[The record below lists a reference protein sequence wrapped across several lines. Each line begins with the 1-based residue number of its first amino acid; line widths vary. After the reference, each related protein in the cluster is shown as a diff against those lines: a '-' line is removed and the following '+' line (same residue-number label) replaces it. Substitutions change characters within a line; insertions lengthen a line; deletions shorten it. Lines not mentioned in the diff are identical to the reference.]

1 MQEAKPVTMQK
12 QNISLEASGVQQFP
26 LMSVNKSK
34 DNMTAKNII
43 KNIPANLRQH
53 LREANIQP
61 VDENYVA
68 QKLQERLSA
77 NIISYLQLTAL
88 KLSPNTS
95 SSQHM
100 QLHAQEQRSEYTNA
114 LSERVSNI
122 DD

>member
-1 MQEAKPVTMQK
+1 MQK
-12 QNISLEASGVQQFP
+12 QNISPEACGGQQFP
-26 LMSVNKSK
+26 FMSVNKSK
-34 DNMTAKNII
+34 DNMTVKNII
-43 KNIPANLRQH
+43 KNIPTKLRQH

-95 SSQHM
+95 SSQNL

-114 LSERVSNI
+114 LAEHVSNI

>member
-1 MQEAKPVTMQK
+1 MQK
-12 QNISLEASGVQQFP
+12 QNISLEASGGQQFP
-26 LMSVNKSK
+26 FMSVNKCK
-34 DNMTAKNII
+34 DHMTAKNII

-88 KLSPNTS
+88 KLSPNKS
-95 SSQHM
+95 SSEH
-100 QLHAQEQRSEYTNA
+100 LHAQEQRSKYTNA
-114 LSERVSNI
+114 LSDRVLNI